1 MLAKQVST
9 PSLRP
14 YVELAALLAVGAA
27 TSLMRDTVAQASAEG
42 STTDEIM
49 AVLVAVGPAVE
60 LASLVACARRLAMAI
75 GPTGGLI

>member
-60 LASLVACARRLAMAI
+60 LAAWSPVL
-75 GPTGGLI
+75 GGWQWRSALPAA